1 MLIQL
6 INARKVDNTV
16 IRTIN
21 TLKAAFKVILALEEE
36 GISYGRLDEVL
47 EMAKDLINFTPI
59 KHNPSNELHISF
71 PKERLCRE
79 KKEANTTAEQ
89 RTLTRQEKDYKA
101 IQRIIRVA
109 IEELTDKTKGRL
121 TTRGVISILEE
132 TIKYLQTSAMRS
144 SPENYLDKE

>member
-1 MLIQL
+1 M
-6 INARKVDNTV
+6 NTV

-21 TLKAAFKVILALEEE
+21 PLRAAFKIVLVLEEE
-36 GISYGRLDEVL
+36 GISYGRLDEIL

-71 PKERLCRE
+71 PKELLCME
-79 KKEANTTAEQ
+79 KKEANPTAEQ

-109 IEELTDKTKGRL
+109 IE
-121 TTRGVISILEE
+121 
-132 TIKYLQTSAMRS
+132 
-144 SPENYLDKE
+144 

>member
-1 MLIQL
+1 M
-6 INARKVDNTV
+6 

-21 TLKAAFKVILALEEE
+21 PLRAAFKIVLVLEEE

-71 PKERLCRE
+71 PKELLCRE

-89 RTLTRQEKDYKA
+89 RTLTCQEKDYKA

-109 IEELTDKTKGRL
+109 IEELTDETKGRL

>member
-1 MLIQL
+1 M
-6 INARKVDNTV
+6 V
-16 IRTIN
+16 RTIN

-36 GISYGRLDEVL
+36 GISYGMLEEVL
-47 EMAKDLINFTPI
+47 KDVKKLIDFTSI
-59 KHNPSNELHISF
+59 KHNPSDEIHVSF
-71 PKERLCRE
+71 PKEPLWRD
-79 KKEANTTAEQ
+79 KKEANTAAEQ
-89 RTLTRQEKDYKA
+89 RTLTHQEKDYKA

-109 IEELTDKTKGRL
+109 IEEMTDETKGRL

>member
-1 MLIQL
+1 M
-6 INARKVDNTV
+6 NTV

-21 TLKAAFKVILALEEE
+21 PLRAAFKIVLVLEEE

-79 KKEANTTAEQ
+79 KKEANTT
-89 RTLTRQEKDYKA
+89 TLTRQEKDYKA

>member
-1 MLIQL
+1 M
-6 INARKVDNTV
+6 V
-16 IRTIN
+16 RTIN
-21 TLKAAFKVILALEEE
+21 PLKAAFKVILVLEEE
-36 GISYGRLDEVL
+36 GISYGMLDEVL
-47 EMAKDLINFTPI
+47 KDVKSLVDFTPI
-59 KHNPSNELHISF
+59 KHNPSDENHVSF

-79 KKEANTTAEQ
+79 KKEANITAEQ

-109 IEELTDKTKGRL
+109 IEELTDETKGRL

-144 SPENYLDKE
+144 TPENYLDKE

>member
-1 MLIQL
+1 M
-6 INARKVDNTV
+6 NTV

-21 TLKAAFKVILALEEE
+21 PLRAAFKIVLVLEEE

>member
-1 MLIQL
+1 M
-6 INARKVDNTV
+6 V
-16 IRTIN
+16 RTIN
-21 TLKAAFKVILALEEE
+21 PLRAAFKIVLVLEEE

-47 EMAKDLINFTPI
+47 KDVKNLIDFTPI

-71 PKERLCRE
+71 PKEMLCRD
-79 KKEANTTAEQ
+79 KKGANATTEQ
-89 RTLTRQEKDYKA
+89 RTLTHQEKDYKA

-109 IEELTDKTKGRL
+109 IEEMTDETKGRL

-132 TIKYLQTSAMRS
+132 TIKYLQKSAMRS